1 MEIDQRILEYL
12 AKQEWPVT
20 TKMVRLAVDVQWS
33 TAQTHLNWLESEGKV
48 KVRRIGRQ
56 YLWVA
61 AGKR

>member
-1 MEIDQRILEYL
+1 LEIDQRILEYL

-20 TKMVRLAVDVQWS
+20 TKMLRIGADVNWS
-33 TAQTHLNWLESEGKV
+33 TAQTHLLRLESEGKV

-61 AGKR
+61 ARKG